1 MYRQQD
7 EERRSREQN
16 NDANEDER
24 MSDEDDLDEVQSL
37 QAYLFLAFLPT
48 ILMYIGLR
56 LTANTEFYQNNHNIM
71 QLFGMILCYIN
82 LFLASVIIFLDVLQ
96 WTKIMNKRLP
106 NQIFSFIEVSLSK
119 QRPDY
124 DTAGMSPGY

>member
-1 MYRQQD
+1 MEPRNPIIRTRDGNLVMPDNERAWRELAFLLWNRDQLTEMYRQQD

-16 NDANEDER
+16 NDANEEN
-24 MSDEDDLDEVQSL
+24 SDEDDLNEVQSL

-96 WTKIMNKRLP
+96 
-106 NQIFSFIEVSLSK
+106 
-119 QRPDY
+119 
-124 DTAGMSPGY
+124 